1 MKGMTKRIVAAALT
15 MATLIGLTGCEG
27 KVPQP
32 ESVKAGESP
41 DLTQAQE
48 RKIRKETLALL
59 DKADEAKSPEGLS
72 ERVTGPALDI
82 RTSELTI
89 AKATGSI
96 DPRATIPK
104 DIAQTII
111 PTKSGWPRYVFSI
124 TTTTADQQSK
134 RLLVFRQEN
143 AHSNYQ
149 LWGVTRLFQRAKL
162 PKFPIPQIGAT
173 AGEVDDSGLVMTPKE
188 AVRQYA
194 DVLQN
199 DAKSQYVN
207 DFTSD
212 FFREDMGKL
221 VGAVEQ
227 GMQRNHG
234 TQSQSFKPVDG
245 QIAVMRSSEDGGDL
259 VVAQI
264 NSEWTRAAGEG
275 RESQPASDAERALFA
290 NGKATS
296 TMKVSY
302 VNLIAFYVPPAA
314 SKAKVT
320 AVGVERQPI
329 KVEAL

>member
-1 MKGMTKRIVAAALT
+1 MTKRIGAAALVL
-15 MATLIGLTGCEG
+15 ATLAGLTGCEG
-27 KVPQP
+27 DLPQP
-32 ESVKAGESP
+32 GSVGSAQSP
-41 DLTQAQE
+41 DLTEAQE
-48 RKIRKETLALL
+48 KKIRKETLAVLS
-59 DKADEAKSPEGLS
+59 KADETKSPDGLS

-89 AKATGSI
+89 AKATGSM
-96 DPRATIPK
+96 DPRATIPE

-111 PTKSGWPRYVFSI
+111 PTQTGWPRYVFSI

-143 AHSNYQ
+143 ARSNYR
-149 LWGVTRLFQRAKL
+149 LWGAARLFQGAKL

-173 AGEVDDSGLVMTPKE
+173 AGEADDSGLVMTPQD

-199 DAKSQYVN
+199 DSKSQYA
-207 DFTSD
+207 DKFSSD
-212 FFREDMGKL
+212 FFREDMRKL
-221 VGAVEQ
+221 VSAVEE

-234 TQSQSFKPVDG
+234 TQSQTFEPVKG

-275 RESQPASDAERALFA
+275 RESQPASDAERALFGG
-290 NGKATS
+290 GKATS

-302 VNLIAFYVPPAA
+302 VNLVALYVPPAG